1 MADYSLNKQF
11 KHLVHTINND
21 QERKQNNNNNNS
33 MSVKSPDFFQDNNS
47 IKKSKNKFKAIRDV

>member
-11 KHLVHTINND
+11 KYLVHTINND
-21 QERKQNNNNNNS
+21 QEINNNNSS

-47 IKKSKNKFKAIRDV
+47 IRKNKNKFKAIRDV

>member
-11 KHLVHTINND
+11 KYLVHTINND
-21 QERKQNNNNNNS
+21 QEINNNNSS

-47 IKKSKNKFKAIRDV
+47 IRKNKKKI

>member
-21 QERKQNNNNNNS
+21 QERKQNNNNNS

-47 IKKSKNKFKAIRDV
+47 I